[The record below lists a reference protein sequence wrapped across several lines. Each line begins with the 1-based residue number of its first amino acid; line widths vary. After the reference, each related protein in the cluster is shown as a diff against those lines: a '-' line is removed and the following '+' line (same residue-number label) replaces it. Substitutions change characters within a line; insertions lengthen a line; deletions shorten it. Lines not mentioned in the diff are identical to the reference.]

1 MGKAGRWIRSLLGGK
16 KEEKYKKKY
25 GSFSGENVEIS
36 TAIVPVTPKEK
47 RRWSFGHKSSRA
59 LGSIVFPPLVNEGS
73 PKQKNEQSFG
83 MAVAVAATATA
94 QTTMA
99 ETNGAGKHSEVEHAA
114 ATKIQAIFRS
124 YLARKA
130 LCALRGLVKLQALVR
145 GHQVRKQANT
155 TLRRMHALMAIQVR
169 ARVQRIQVAE
179 EAQIV
184 VNRQSSVHRNFHQD
198 NWLRIGLGEKMEVN
212 QDGTQG
218 DSNNRHGFLNYSQIQ
233 RIEQGIIKYYSG
245 ELTPHH
251 YSPMYRSNS
260 TRKSFCFP
268 QADCHA
274 DSSPH
279 YPFLPNYMANTEC
292 SKAKAR
298 SQSEPK
304 QRPKWGNKQK
314 SRQTTLVG
322 EASGSQHVQRQ
333 HPTSHAGSISIENPE
348 PWLIKLYQSTMA
360 LKDSECDS
368 NSTVTSTSNYCTP
381 AVAYEPHVTMF

>member
-1 MGKAGRWIRSLLGGK
+1 MGGK

-36 TAIVPVTPKEK
+36 TAIVPITPKEK

-198 NWLRIGLGEKMEVN
+198 NWLRIGLGEKIKVN

-251 YSPMYRSNS
+251 DSPMYRSNS

-368 NSTVTSTSNYCTP
+368 NSMVTSTSNYCTP